1 MSKCGDFMND
11 LELYHHG
18 TKGMKWGIRRYQN
31 KDGSLTPAGKK
42 RYYDTPELNKQKIKM
57 ETAKAKR
64 SAAVK
69 KVNKASNRQS
79 AVPTAANRKAYE
91 KADNEYRKADAA
103 YLKSRLE
110 YKTNKE
116 VARIQDKGIEFDKKS
131 NHRLQLEERYK
142 KTGMTDEQAQAA
154 ANNRIRTEKIL
165 ATSAALTVGACAAY
179 IAVKSRRD
187 KIDGIIKA
195 GDSLQRIEMQDTNGK
210 LHDVFYASTGKHDNK
225 RYENLLGM
233 ARKQSTGHAYMM
245 KLQANSDIKVASTDK
260 ARKTFEDLYR
270 NDSEFRKSVEKHVS
284 RHFAGGNNV
293 ANINDLSKRNVKKMY
308 DNFNANLPYMK
319 TSGADQKFFSKLKTA
334 GYGAIQD
341 INDMKYSGYNARNPI
356 IVFDNAKNN
365 VMVKSMT
372 EMTGNLNRKGTIELL
387 KATGEEQAKTIL
399 TNFGPVSAAALTA
412 TAVSTYRAN
421 PAVQNYKIQHPNTNM
436 TDKQIADMLGY

>member
-1 MSKCGDFMND
+1 MEYSY
-11 LELYHHG
+11 ELYHHG

-31 KDGSLTPAGKK
+31 TDGSLTPAGKK
-42 RYYDTPELNKQKIKM
+42 RYYDTPELNKQKTKM
-57 ETAKAKR
+57 ETAKARR
-64 SAAVK
+64 SEAVK

-79 AVPTAANRKAYE
+79 TVPTAANRKAYE
-91 KADNEYRKADAA
+91 KADHEYRKADAA

-116 VARIQDKGIEFDKKS
+116 VARIKDKGIEFNNKS
-131 NHRLQLEERYK
+131 KHRLQLEEQYK
-142 KTGMTDEQAQAA
+142 KAGMTDEQAQAA

-195 GDSLQRIEMQDTNGK
+195 GDSLQRIEMKDTNGK

-245 KLQANSDIKVASTDK
+245 KLQATSDIKVASKDK
-260 ARKTFEDLYR
+260 AIKTFEDLYR
-270 NDSEFRKSVEKHVS
+270 NDSDFRKSVEKHVS
-284 RHFAGGNNV
+284 RHFAGGNVVPDVN
-293 ANINDLSKRNVKKMY
+293 NLSKKNVKKMY

-319 TSGADQKFFSKLKTA
+319 TNGADQKFFSKLKDA

-341 INDMKYSGYNARNPI
+341 INDMKYSGYNAKNPL
-356 IVFDNAKNN
+356 IVFDNAKGGI
-365 VMVKSMT
+365 MVKSMT
-372 EMTGNLNRKGTIELL
+372 EMTGNLNRKGTIELI
-387 KATGEEQAKTIL
+387 KVTGEEQAKTIL

-412 TAVSTYRAN
+412 TTVSTYRSN
-421 PAVQNYKIQHPNTNM
+421 PAVQNYKIQHPNTKM
-436 TDKQIADMLGY
+436 TDKQIAAMLGY

>member
-1 MSKCGDFMND
+1 M
-11 LELYHHG
+11 LYYELYHHG

-31 KDGSLTPAGKK
+31 KDGSLTSAGRK
-42 RYYDTPELNKQKIKM
+42 RYYDTPELNKQKSDM
-57 ETAKAKR
+57 EAAKANRKD
-64 SAAVK
+64 AVK
-69 KVNKASNRQS
+69 KVNKAANRQS

-131 NHRLQLEERYK
+131 KHRLQLEERYK

-179 IAVKSRRD
+179 IAVKSRKD

-195 GDSLQRIEMQDTNGK
+195 GDSLQRIEMKDTNGK

-245 KLQANSDIKVASTDK
+245 KLQANSDIKVASKDK
-260 ARKTFEDLYR
+260 ARKTFEDLYK

-319 TSGADQKFFSKLKTA
+319 ISGADQKFFSKLKDA

-387 KATGEEQAKTIL
+387 KATGEEQVKTIL

-412 TAVSTYRAN
+412 TTVSTYRSN

-436 TDKQIADMLGY
+436 TDKQIAAMLGY

>member
-1 MSKCGDFMND
+1 MIFTND
-11 LELYHHG
+11 LELYHYG
-18 TKGMKWGIRRYQN
+18 AKGMKWGIRRYQN

-69 KVNKASNRQS
+69 KVNKASNRRS
-79 AVPTAANRKAYE
+79 AVPTEANLKAYE

-116 VARIQDKGIEFDKKS
+116 VARIHDKGIEFDKKS
-131 NHRLQLEERYK
+131 KHRLQLEERYK

-179 IAVKSRRD
+179 VAVKSRRD

-195 GDSLQRIEMQDTNGK
+195 GESLQRVEMKDTGGK

-233 ARKQSTGHAYMM
+233 ARKQSTGHAYLM
-245 KLQANSDIKVASTDK
+245 KLRVNDDIKVASKDK
-260 ARKTFEDLYR
+260 AVKTFVELYK
-270 NDSEFRKSVEKHVS
+270 NDESFRKDVERYTM
-284 RHFAGGNNV
+284 RHFAGGNVVRDTN
-293 ANINDLSKRNVKKMY
+293 NLSGRNVKKMY
-308 DNFNANLPYMK
+308 DNFNSNLPYMRL
-319 TSGADQKFFSKLKTA
+319 SGADQKFFGKLRAA

-341 INDMKYSGYNARNPI
+341 VNDMKFSGYNAKNPLI
-356 IVFDNAKNN
+356 IFNTTKASI
-365 VMVKSMT
+365 MTESMK
-372 EMTGNLNRKGTIELL
+372 EMTGNLNRKGTIELI
-387 KATGEEQAKTIL
+387 KATGEEQAKEIL
-399 TNFGPVSAAALTA
+399 TKVGPLSAVALT
-412 TAVSTYRAN
+412 TSTVTTYRSN

-436 TDKQIADMLGY
+436 TDKQIAAMLGY